1 MIVKVNKEDIET
13 LVEISKKTFWDTFA
27 KDNVEEDIVKYIED
41 NLNSEVLLSELNN
54 SNSHFA
60 FAKEGSEVLG
70 VMKLNINDAQ
80 SEDISGNGYELER
93 IYVMKQGQGKG
104 IGQSLMNYAI
114 KFGKDQDFDF
124 LWLGVWEHNYKA
136 IEFYKKN
143 NYIEFSKHTFMMGED
158 EQTDLLFK
166 LNLK

>member
-27 KDNVEEDIVKYIED
+27 KDNKQEDITEYIEN
-41 NLNSEVLLSELNN
+41 NLNSDMLLEELNN
-54 SNSHFA
+54 SNSHF
-60 FAKEGSEVLG
+60 FFYTIDEEVLAF
-70 VMKLNINDAQ
+70 MKMNTGDAQ
-80 SEDISGNGYELER
+80 SEEVVGNSIELER
-93 IYVMKQGQGKG
+93 IYVTKEGQGQG
-104 IGQSLMNYAI
+104 IGQSLMNHTINFA
-114 KFGKDQDFDF
+114 KELSADF

-143 NYIEFSKHTFMMGED
+143 NYIEFSKHSFMMGED